1 VQLPHRLI
9 LPVGVLPQPL
19 ADTELGEKLETPL
32 SGPVVVAVSA
42 VGVVEVED
50 RREGFAFVFGV
61 SSEVGDIDSLVGE
74 SGDELDAALTKGS
87 ITWVSYSSFAT
98 SARGMAR
105 SEKSSRKIRRMFASV
120 SGSGLPS
127 SPTSVHALMP

>member
-50 RREGFAFVFGV
+50 RRERLGFVLRERV
-61 SSEVGDIDSLVGE
+61 EVGDVDSLVGK
-74 SGDELDAALTKGS
+74 SGEEFDAGWNKGAM
-87 ITWVSYSSFAT
+87 TC
-98 SARGMAR
+98 
-105 SEKSSRKIRRMFASV
+105 
-120 SGSGLPS
+120 PS
-127 SPTSVHALMP
+127 